1 MTSHN
6 RRQSL
11 IRLLQKQPGM
21 RIPELADSLGVSNG
35 TIRNDLDYLEKE
47 GTLKR
52 VHGGAILSGQTLQS
66 DTSFDR
72 RYHENPGYKSVIAR
86 KAAEL
91 VDDGTSLLL
100 DASTT
105 VYYLAQQLADR
116 QRLRVVT
123 NGIDVARLMARNSSN
138 LVVLIGGIVTSDG
151 SSVTGSLSEQII
163 RDLHIQMAFVS
174 CSGLSLTRGL
184 TDVLLAEAELK
195 GKAIASAQA
204 VYALVDSSKIGKED
218 LTPFAG
224 LDQISQLYTD
234 NDISAEWMARLTDA
248 GLHYTICSAA

>member
-1 MTSHN
+1 MTTHI

-11 IRLLQKQPGM
+11 IRLLQKQPG
-21 RIPELADSLGVSNG
+21 ISVPELAESLGVSNG

-47 GTLKR
+47 GTLTR
-52 VHGGAILSGQTLQS
+52 VHGGAILNGQTRQS

-72 RYHENPGYKSVIAR
+72 RYQEHPGHKSMIAR

-105 VYYLAQQLADR
+105 AYYLAQQLADR

-224 LDQISQLYTD
+224 LDQISHLYTD
-234 NDISAEWMARLTDA
+234 SDISAEWMARLTDA
-248 GLHYTICSAA
+248 GVHFTICSAA

>member
-11 IRLLQKQPGM
+11 IRLLQKKPGM
-21 RIPELADSLGVSNG
+21 RVPELAESLGVSNG

-52 VHGGAILSGQTLQS
+52 VHGGAILNGQTHQS

-72 RYHENPGYKSVIAR
+72 RYQEHPDHKSVIAR

-105 VYYLAQQLADR
+105 VYYLAQQLAGR

-195 GKAIASAQA
+195 GKAISSAQA

-224 LDQISQLYTD
+224 LDQIAHLYTD

-248 GLHYTICSAA
+248 GVHYTICSAA